1 MRFSDWSSDG
11 CSSDFADHWQ
21 TEAARLREMRDS
33 LNGLVKA
40 LHTPSKTGVSPRA
53 AIGRSARFA
62 ERHRLDLSW
71 EGGLE
76 ADRARD
82 RAGLAKLQDIAR
94 RLGLER
100 GQIADRKSTRLNSS
114 P

>member
-1 MRFSDWSSDG
+1 
-11 CSSDFADHWQ
+11 
-21 TEAARLREMRDS
+21 MRDS

-71 EGGLE
+71 AGGLE

-94 RLGLER
+94 RLGLDL
-100 GQIADRKSTRLNSS
+100 GQLAPDEGESFKDPRTEDWSARWQRPVVGT